1 MCHRLLKNWL
11 AKDVASLH
19 CQGPDSESLELS
31 SLSIFQIGLKEQMQ
45 KDGNQK
51 NLFVLGLTSRLIIKC
66 KNGLSA
72 FPPTTD

>member
-1 MCHRLLKNWL
+1 MCHHLLKNWL
-11 AKDVASLH
+11 AKDAASLH

-31 SLSIFQIGLKEQMQ
+31 SPSIFEIGLKEQME

-51 NLFVLGLTSRLIIKC
+51 SLFLLGLTSRLIIEC

-72 FPPTTD
+72 FPPTSD